1 MYLPG
6 ITGMAFLADLKRMD
20 KYKHI
25 HVIVLPSVK
34 SRDEIEKYKQLGAV
48 DYLVKPSSYK
58 EYVRVAKEITERL
71 SGKNLIT

>member
-34 SRDEIEKYKQLGAV
+34 SRDEIEKYKQLGA
-48 DYLVKPSSYK
+48 LW
-58 EYVRVAKEITERL
+58 I
-71 SGKNLIT
+71 I